1 MAFCRLPWQGL
12 MITPLGDFRVCALT
26 NSQALDEGMALDENG
41 KLMNIMTHSPNQGI
55 NGKWHR
61 AIRVNDVKNDDAWHE
76 ICSCCSAR
84 EIANNGDVK
93 HPSASRRHSMEWRVD
108 SLNDPMTPTSYKDAD
123 MDANGYVKWNPTNL
137 DVRFG
142 NLCNQKCVHCGPS
155 YSNLWYEDMVGFQGT
170 SEISWGFGHKKI
182 KLERDTHGKLFN
194 PQEVRW
200 WESPVWWEKFETLM
214 PTLQHIYI
222 TGGEPM
228 IVPAHDEMLD
238 RLIASGYAKNVHLEY
253 DTNLSV
259 INNKLAERWNHFRHV
274 EIAASVDAVGKPF
287 ELIRTANWEKFAEN
301 VAKVKE
307 FEKGG
312 VVKLNRITTCSQM
325 STTHTMYA
333 TEKWVKEQGDVNFT
347 VRFVDSP
354 AMHSWFSLPNTAK
367 QELFD
372 YYSQQ
377 DTVTTRYIRNWLKD
391 AIAKNVV
398 DIPAVHKYVRMMDYL
413 DTTRGTNWRE
423 TIPNTVDLLNR
434 HVPSVQH
441 LDHLKLK

>member
-1 MAFCRLPWQGL
+1 
-12 MITPLGDFRVCALT
+12 
-26 NSQALDEGMALDENG
+26 
-41 KLMNIMTHSPNQGI
+41 
-55 NGKWHR
+55 
-61 AIRVNDVKNDDAWHE
+61 
-76 ICSCCSAR
+76 
-84 EIANNGDVK
+84 
-93 HPSASRRHSMEWRVD
+93 
-108 SLNDPMTPTSYKDAD
+108 
-123 MDANGYVKWNPTNL
+123 
-137 DVRFG
+137 
-142 NLCNQKCVHCGPS
+142 
-155 YSNLWYEDMVGFQGT
+155 
-170 SEISWGFGHKKI
+170 
-182 KLERDTHGKLFN
+182 
-194 PQEVRW
+194 
-200 WESPVWWEKFETLM
+200 
-214 PTLQHIYI
+214 
-222 TGGEPM
+222 M

-259 INNKLAERWNHFRHV
+259 INNKLAQRWNHFRHV

-354 AMHSWFSLPNTAK
+354 AMHSWLSLPNSAK

-441 LDHLKLK
+441 LGSLQLK

>member
-26 NSQALDEGMALDENG
+26 NSQAMNEGMALDEDG
-41 KLMNIMTHSPNQGI
+41 KLMNIMTHTPNQGI

-61 AIRVNDVKNDDAWHE
+61 KIRLHDVQNNDAWHD
-76 ICSCCSAR
+76 ICSCCTAR
-84 EIANNGDVK
+84 EVATGGDPR
-93 HPSASRRHSMEWRVD
+93 HPSASRRQSMEWRVNAKTEV
-108 SLNDPMTPTSYKDAD
+108 LGPNTYKNFD

-137 DVRFG
+137 DIRFG
-142 NLCNQKCVHCGPS
+142 NLCNQKCVHCSPS
-155 YSNLWYEDMVGFQGT
+155 YSNLWYEDWVGFNNNNL
-170 SEISWGFGHKKI
+170 EVPWGFGHNKI
-182 KLERDTHGKLFN
+182 KLERNEHGKLFN
-194 PQEVRW
+194 PEEVRW
-200 WESPVWWEKFETLM
+200 WESPVWWSKFEELM
-214 PTLQHIYI
+214 PTLRHIYI

-274 EIAASVDAVGKPF
+274 EIAASVDAIGKPF
-287 ELIRTANWEKFAEN
+287 ELIRSANWEKFAEN

-312 VVKLNRITTCSQM
+312 VVKLNRITTCSQI
-325 STTHTMYA
+325 STTHTMFE
-333 TEKWVKEQGDVNFT
+333 TEQWVRAQGDVNFT

-354 AMHSWFSLPNTAK
+354 AMHSWYSLPNSAK
-367 QELFD
+367 QELLD
-372 YYSQQ
+372 YYSTI
-377 DTVTTRYIRNWLKD
+377 DTFTSRYIRTWLQN

-398 DIPAVHKYVRMMDYL
+398 DITAIHKYVKMMDYL

-423 TIPNTVDLLNR
+423 TIPETLNLLNK
-434 HVPSVQH
+434 HVPSI
-441 LDHLKLK
+441 KLLEKT